1 MRLLVLGPCGF
12 NWPKA
17 CTFLKSNHSVWM
29 LCQMKPLHLLFLC
42 MGLVLICLPSND
54 TWHNLLP
61 LLPHHPPRGE
71 CIHEKCNKHSTRAQT
86 IWQTLVLDES
96 LWGWNVLQIHWFGT
110 LSSPSYYSTIYA
122 KKWKPRALPVDEIVD
137 LICPCPYD
145 IWCWGRDEAIHVCMH
160 NHTWK
165 NIPLIRSILRR
176 WKCQLISGVPCIK
189 LLT

>member
-1 MRLLVLGPCGF
+1 MSDEASPSSYVWVWCLFVYHQMTLG
-12 NWPKA
+12 
-17 CTFLKSNHSVWM
+17 TTYFLYCH
-29 LCQMKPLHLLFLC
+29 
-42 MGLVLICLPSND
+42 
-54 TWHNLLP
+54 TT
-61 LLPHHPPRGE
+61 HPGGE

-96 LWGWNVLQIHWFGT
+96 LWGWNVLQIHWFGN
-110 LSSPSYYSTIYA
+110 LSSPSYYSTVYA
-122 KKWKPRALPVDEIVD
+122 KKWKPRALPVDEILD
-137 LICPCPYD
+137 IICPCPYD